1 MTNHETL
8 YRKYRPQKFSEVIN
22 QDAVVSLLTN
32 SISEER
38 ISHAYIFA
46 GSRGTGK
53 TSVARILAKEIG
65 TTDDDLYEIDAASN
79 RGIDDIRALRET
91 IETLPFSS
99 PKKVYLIDEAHMLTR
114 EAWNALLKTLE
125 EPPKHVIFILATTE
139 LEKIPETIQSRCQ
152 VCEFKKPTRAILSKS
167 ISKIA
172 KKEGF
177 EIEEESSDLI
187 SLIANGSFR
196 DAIGSLQK
204 TISSITGKVIKLTD
218 TEKSLGAPKESLI
231 EKFIVSVG
239 KKEIDNA
246 LKTLNEAKENDM
258 NMELFGRLTL
268 EKIRDIVLIKFSPS
282 HETNLTHRY
291 SEDRIKFIKECATSK
306 EMQWNGEVLRKL
318 LLAVMESERSFIP
331 ELSLELFAI
340 NLA

>member
-1 MTNHETL
+1 M
-8 YRKYRPQKFSEVIN
+8 
-22 QDAVVSLLTN
+22 
-32 SISEER
+32 
-38 ISHAYIFA
+38 
-46 GSRGTGK
+46 
-53 TSVARILAKEIG
+53 
-65 TTDDDLYEIDAASN
+65 
-79 RGIDDIRALRET
+79 
-91 IETLPFSS
+91 
-99 PKKVYLIDEAHMLTR
+99 
-114 EAWNALLKTLE
+114 
-125 EPPKHVIFILATTE
+125 
-139 LEKIPETIQSRCQ
+139 
-152 VCEFKKPTRAILSKS
+152 
-167 ISKIA
+167 
-172 KKEGF
+172 
-177 EIEEESSDLI
+177 
-187 SLIANGSFR
+187 
-196 DAIGSLQK
+196 
-204 TISSITGKVIKLTD
+204 
-218 TEKSLGAPKESLI
+218 
-231 EKFIVSVG
+231 SVG